1 MKKLIL
7 LHLFTLCTVL
17 CTYSQ
22 SAVYVIFTSTNSD
35 DKGVNNLIFDVQD
48 WDRDA
53 GHLFSI
59 FERAKDTRKQL
70 YFYDFYIYLFG
81 VQRTAQFGYVF
92 VRLDGSP
99 NYAMWCNAIPA
110 VINIVL
116 DYVFIFI
123 FGWEMMGA
131 ALATSLGYV
140 VGAAMIIIYLSR
152 KKMLSISAA

>member
-70 YFYDFYIYLFG
+70 YFYDFIYKTI
-81 VQRTAQFGYVF
+81 RTTLTIHF
-92 VRLDGSP
+92 RLSP
-99 NYAMWCNAIPA
+99 KT
-110 VINIVL
+110 
-116 DYVFIFI
+116 F
-123 FGWEMMGA
+123 
-131 ALATSLGYV
+131 
-140 VGAAMIIIYLSR
+140 
-152 KKMLSISAA
+152 

>member
-53 GHLFSI
+53 GHL
-59 FERAKDTRKQL
+59 
-70 YFYDFYIYLFG
+70 
-81 VQRTAQFGYVF
+81 
-92 VRLDGSP
+92 
-99 NYAMWCNAIPA
+99 
-110 VINIVL
+110 
-116 DYVFIFI
+116 
-123 FGWEMMGA
+123 
-131 ALATSLGYV
+131 
-140 VGAAMIIIYLSR
+140 
-152 KKMLSISAA
+152 